1 MEKYPESVI
10 TISKKGKKEV
20 RILDKRGK
28 FTIYGYKSLETGK
41 MENKKK
47 ICLLDGNGD
56 REDYFMIPLKDGR
69 ILLIPEKDIKDV
81 KIWNE
86 KEEKEENIF

>member
-10 TISKKGKKEV
+10 TVSKRGKKEV
-20 RILDKRGK
+20 RILDKRGR
-28 FTIYGYKSLETGK
+28 FVIYGYKLLENGK

-47 ICLLDGNGD
+47 ICLLDENGK

-69 ILLIPEKDIKDV
+69 ILLLPEKEIKNV
-81 KIWNE
+81 KVWNE
-86 KEEKEENIF
+86 KEEKEEDLF